1 MPNYDDD
8 AQYRGP
14 VFEDPRF
21 ANGRHPNDDEPGFG
35 DAPAGRRSGCG
46 CGCFL
51 PLLALGAALAVV
63 CCGGLG
69 WLEVHGRG
77 ERIERALA
85 DAPAWQG
92 GLSERLGPDY
102 ALRLDPA
109 ATFEAGGNAA
119 VFEATGRRGPG
130 RLTVRT
136 RRDGDALTLVRGTL
150 AMRNGEVF
158 PFPPEQAKGEPGT
171 DEPAKGEPLKIRPNS
186 M

>member
-1 MPNYDDD
+1 MPSYDDD

-21 ANGRHPNDDEPGFG
+21 ANGRHPDDDEPGFG
-35 DAPAGRRSGCG
+35 DAPAGRRPGCG

-85 DAPAWQG
+85 ADPAWNG
-92 GLSERLGPDY
+92 ELVERLGPEY
-102 ALRLDPA
+102 ALWLDPA
-109 ATFEAGGNAA
+109 ATFEAGSDAA

-136 RRDGDALTLVRGTL
+136 RRDGNDLTLVDGVLT
-150 AMRNGEVF
+150 MRNGDVF
-158 PFPPEQAKGEPGT
+158 MFPPDEAT
-171 DEPAKGEPLKIRPNS
+171 IEPAKGEPSNGGG
-186 M
+186 